1 MNIRNSVAKWIL
13 KTYSFINRE
22 DGRSYIPDYYEVLQ
36 PFADV
41 VFENITSLLTDLV
54 QDTTLTLKNG
64 DSMMF
69 AEFVQLFNF
78 DGQLILNRLFES
90 GYAVICYNA
99 AGFKLI
105 DSDQYTTTTGARVLV
120 TDPKL
125 KDSRVYV
132 MKSDSF
138 KATGKS
144 DRQKLI
150 GFLTY
155 LDNVMN
161 SSNTTTARLGTMIMA
176 SPVTPAGA
184 NTLSKLNDEER
195 ENVEKYVSENY
206 GGLKNQKQLHVFK
219 QQMAFTTINLSGMDS
234 KTIEKIKLAIC
245 VICDRIKVPSNQV
258 AIIDSANTNSLSN
271 GGEMREGDILKYKS
285 YERLLNKTFINMAK
299 DLDLIIDY
307 SIYNKPVPAPT
318 QPQQTF

>member
-78 DGQLILNRLFES
+78 DGQLILNRLFER

-105 DSDQYTTTTGARVLV
+105 ESDQYTTTTGARVLV

-125 KDSRVYV
+125 KVSRVYV

-138 KATGKS
+138 RATGKS

-176 SPVTPAGA
+176 SPDRKSTR
-184 NTLSKLNDEER
+184 LNSSHQIISYA
-195 ENVEKYVSENY
+195 VFCLKK
-206 GGLKNQKQLHVFK
+206 KNQ
-219 QQMAFTTINLSGMDS
+219 N
-234 KTIEKIKLAIC
+234 
-245 VICDRIKVPSNQV
+245 
-258 AIIDSANTNSLSN
+258 
-271 GGEMREGDILKYKS
+271 
-285 YERLLNKTFINMAK
+285 
-299 DLDLIIDY
+299 
-307 SIYNKPVPAPT
+307 
-318 QPQQTF
+318 